1 MGEDETV
8 RRWRITLPFVQL
20 TPECENN
27 TAEERE
33 GWMKEDDGYEITYKE
48 IVAIFLNTNEIGD
61 EATVNEPL
69 ESVSHDDAVKALEV
83 AKAYVEKQEEAKVIK
98 CMML

>member
-1 MGEDETV
+1 MKMYVDEGSLYPVYNSPLNV
-8 RRWRITLPFVQL
+8 RQYSRRAWRLD
-20 TPECENN
+20 E
-27 TAEERE
+27 
-33 GWMKEDDGYEITYKE
+33 EDDGYEITNKE
-48 IVAIFLNTNEIGD
+48 IVAIFKNTNEIGD

-83 AKAYVEKQEEAKVIK
+83 ATAYVENQGIE

>member
-1 MGEDETV
+1 MGGDENV
-8 RRWRITLPFVQL
+8 RRWRITLPCVQL
-20 TPECENN
+20 TSECENN
-27 TAEERE
+27 TTEECE
-33 GWMKEDDGYEITYKE
+33 GWMKEGDGYEITNKE
-48 IVAIFLNTNEIGD
+48 IVANFKNTNEIGD

-83 AKAYVEKQEEAKVIK
+83 ATAYVEKQGIE